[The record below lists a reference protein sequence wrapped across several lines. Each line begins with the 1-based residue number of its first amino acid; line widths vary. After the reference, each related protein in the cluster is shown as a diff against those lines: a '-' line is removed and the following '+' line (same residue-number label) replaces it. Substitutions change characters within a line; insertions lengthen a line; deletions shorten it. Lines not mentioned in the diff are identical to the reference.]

1 MKFTKMHGAGNDY
14 VYIDCF
20 REKVS
25 NPAELAKRMSHRRY
39 GVGSD
44 GLILI
49 RPFKDGD
56 AEMVMYNADGS
67 QAEMCGNGLRCVAKY
82 VHDRYVPG
90 KKELKILTGRG
101 PLTAEI
107 HAGDDGMAES
117 VSLDMGEPILEGAQ
131 IPVNIDKP
139 RILKA
144 GFPVE
149 EIGKAI
155 EKHALFPSRVNV
167 EFVQYVSQKELIQR
181 TWERGSGETWACGT
195 GAAAVAVVSVLT
207 GRTGNSMT
215 IHLLGGDLELEYTE
229 GSTVNLKGPA
239 VEVFQGEW
247 RE

>member
-1 MKFTKMHGAGNDY
+1 
-14 VYIDCF
+14 
-20 REKVS
+20 
-25 NPAELAKRMSHRRY
+25 
-39 GVGSD
+39 
-44 GLILI
+44 
-49 RPFKDGD
+49 
-56 AEMVMYNADGS
+56 
-67 QAEMCGNGLRCVAKY
+67 MCGNGLRCVAKY

-139 RILKA
+139 RILKEKIEVKGKEMVFSSVSMGNPHCVIFVDDVA